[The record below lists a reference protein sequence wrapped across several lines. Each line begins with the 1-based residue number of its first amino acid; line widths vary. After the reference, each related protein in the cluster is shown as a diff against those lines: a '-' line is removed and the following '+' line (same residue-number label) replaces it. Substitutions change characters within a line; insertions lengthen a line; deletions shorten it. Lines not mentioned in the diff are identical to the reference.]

1 MPTPEP
7 TPEPEPEVVEISG
20 EITDI
25 GRGAILIGQTTVLLE
40 AEGYQAP
47 TIAGE
52 PAVGATATVTG
63 VRQDESTIVAQAV
76 QITAESSTPTSQ
88 PTATPTQTPST
99 PPTTPDPPPDPG
111 QNPTPSP
118 TVDPTPVPVVVLAE
132 FEYSGYV
139 QAFDGDT
146 LTIDGRVIF
155 LGGDSDPEAAV
166 TGAELGVG
174 ALIEV
179 SGELLSDLRLRART
193 ISVKVGAL

>member
-1 MPTPEP
+1 
-7 TPEPEPEVVEISG
+7 
-20 EITDI
+20 
-25 GRGAILIGQTTVLLE
+25 LE
-40 AEGYQAP
+40 AEGHAAP
-47 TIAGE
+47 TISGE

-63 VRQDESTIVAQAV
+63 VRQDESTVIAQSVEIA
-76 QITAESSTPTSQ
+76 AETSTPPDQ

-99 PPTTPDPPPDPG
+99 PSTPTAPPPDGG
-111 QNPTPSP
+111 QTPPPAPTVEPTPP
-118 TVDPTPVPVVVLAE
+118 PVVVLAD

-139 QAFDGDT
+139 QAYDGDT

-155 LGGDSDPEAAV
+155 LGGDSDPDAAV

>member
-1 MPTPEP
+1 
-7 TPEPEPEVVEISG
+7 VVEISG
-20 EITDI
+20 EISDI
-25 GRGAILIGQTTVLLE
+25 GRGALRIGQTTVLLE
-40 AEGYQAP
+40 AEGHPAP

-52 PAVGATATVTG
+52 AAVGATATVTG
-63 VRQDESTIVAQAV
+63 VRQDETTIVARTV
-76 QITAESSTPTSQ
+76 QITAESSAPANQ
-88 PTATPTQTPST
+88 PTATPTQTPSD
-99 PPTTPDPPPDPG
+99 PPTTPGPPVDPG
-111 QNPTPSP
+111 PNPTPAP
-118 TVDPTPVPVVVLAE
+118 TVAPTPVPVVALAD

-139 QAFDGDT
+139 QEYDGDT

-155 LGGDSDPEAAV
+155 LGGDSDPEASV